1 MPKSFLLSL
10 TAALATGLLSGC
22 GDSSAK
28 VSSADLKAF
37 DSAPAEVKLAWT
49 TALAASE
56 TNGYVLAVSTLR
68 GLAGA
73 GLPLEQLE
81 AVQNAI
87 RAVNTKLTEAVGRGD
102 AAAVKAMEE
111 IKAGAMRGGR

>member
-1 MPKSFLLSL
+1 MRKSFLLSL

-68 GLAGA
+68 GLAGQRP
-73 GLPLEQLE
+73 GTGYDTQES
-81 AVQNAI
+81 
-87 RAVNTKLTEAVGRGD
+87 RASVLRWHSQATGH
-102 AAAVKAMEE
+102 
-111 IKAGAMRGGR
+111 IF